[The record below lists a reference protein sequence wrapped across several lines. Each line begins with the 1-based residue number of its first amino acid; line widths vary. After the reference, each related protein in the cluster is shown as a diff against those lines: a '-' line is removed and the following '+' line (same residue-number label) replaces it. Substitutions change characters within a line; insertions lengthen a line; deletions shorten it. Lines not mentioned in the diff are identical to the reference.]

1 MKQLKLFYTLPKANT
16 KSHLSNNLFW
26 SFHSPPNSVWLSQ
39 FFISFEQDY
48 LKLSALSS
56 YILTHIVSNLCK
68 FLHMYSNVCTKPSPA
83 AYSTYICAFISALI
97 HSDKFTGLWAYAC
110 VPVRMGI
117 HVNCARP
124 PLGAGRATK
133 SIRWLSDSVACM
145 PQSTWVRGFYS
156 HPIATAATNPLFSV
170 IDCESCPFMSRLR
183 TGHCPTFHVQW
194 NLLNRSRMR
203 IGEWVFR
210 NNYLLL
216 VQIFLPFSLI
226 FSFHR
231 PHSFP
236 LFLSFFL
243 YFIWFSSLF
252 FSFIKSLTFFD
263 FSRFFYFFFFSTMV
277 YLFCHELL
285 AFEKKEWFAFLY
297 RTFVLYFLFYFFLL
311 IHVSFFF
318 HSFFLCY

>member
-1 MKQLKLFYTLPKANT
+1 MKQLNLFYTLPQANT

-26 SFHSPPNSVWLSQ
+26 SFHSPTNPVWLSQ

-48 LKLSALSS
+48 LKLSELSS
-56 YILTHIVSNLCK
+56 YIRTHIVSNLSK
-68 FLHMYSNVCTKPSPA
+68 FLHMYSNVCTKPFPA
-83 AYSTYICAFISALI
+83 AYSTYICAFILALI

-117 HVNCARP
+117 HVNCALP
-124 PLGAGRATK
+124 PLGAGRAMK

-231 PHSFP
+231 LHSFQ
-236 LFLSFFL
+236 LFLSF
-243 YFIWFSSLF
+243 YFILHMIFIIFFPSLKALLFSILVI
-252 FSFIKSLTFFD
+252 SFTS
-263 FSRFFYFFFFSTMV
+263 
-277 YLFCHELL
+277 
-285 AFEKKEWFAFLY
+285 
-297 RTFVLYFLFYFFLL
+297 
-311 IHVSFFF
+311 SFFF
-318 HSFFLCY
+318 YTALLILSWITCFWKKRMICFSLSYFRSLFLILFLPPNTCFLLSFFFLCY